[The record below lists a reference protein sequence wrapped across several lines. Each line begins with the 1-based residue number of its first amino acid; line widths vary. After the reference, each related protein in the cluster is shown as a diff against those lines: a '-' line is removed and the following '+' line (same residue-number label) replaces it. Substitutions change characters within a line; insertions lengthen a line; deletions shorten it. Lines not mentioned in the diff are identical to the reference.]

1 MAEVLVAR
9 IPSPHTVV
17 IASES
22 AFTRRDFERT
32 VATAEGLALAGTCP
46 WREVADR
53 AVRWRPD
60 LVLLDAAGAPL
71 PETSAVVARLRSAD
85 RAPLIALL
93 VPHGGPRVEAEYAD
107 AVLAADQGAH
117 AVVRALE
124 VLASGVLVAAR
135 PPRREPEPG
144 AGPEVRQRLSTLT
157 EREREILVLIV
168 DGLSNREV
176 GSRLFIS
183 PDTVKEHVSRI
194 LAKLEV
200 ASRIEAAVAAVRAE
214 LGQ

>member
-1 MAEVLVAR
+1 MAP
-9 IPSPHTVV
+9 IPQPHTVV
-17 IASES
+17 IASDS
-22 AFTRRDFERT
+22 PFTRRDFERT
-32 VATAEGLALAGTCP
+32 VTAAGDLALAGTCR

-53 AVRWRPD
+53 TARWRPD
-60 LVLLDAAGAPL
+60 LVLLDASAGPL
-71 PETSAVVARLRSAD
+71 PELPDMVARLRSPN
-85 RAPLIALL
+85 RPPLIALL
-93 VPHGGPRVEAEYAD
+93 VPPGVTRVDAEYAD
-107 AVLAADQGAH
+107 AVLASGRGAH

-124 VLASGVLVAAR
+124 VLASGVVVTAR
-135 PPRREPEPG
+135 APGRCPEPG
-144 AGPEVRQRLSTLT
+144 PGPEVRQRLSTLT

>member
-1 MAEVLVAR
+1 MAR
-9 IPSPHTVV
+9 ITPPRTVV

-46 WREVADR
+46 WLEVADR
-53 AVRWRPD
+53 SMRWRPD

-71 PETSAVVARLRSAD
+71 PETSAVVARLRSVD

-93 VPHGGPRVEAEYAD
+93 VPHGGARVEAEYAD
-107 AVLAADQGAH
+107 AVLAADQGAY

-124 VLASGVLVAAR
+124 VLASGVLVTAR
-135 PPRREPEPG
+135 PARRDPEPG

-157 EREREILVLIV
+157 DREREILVLIV